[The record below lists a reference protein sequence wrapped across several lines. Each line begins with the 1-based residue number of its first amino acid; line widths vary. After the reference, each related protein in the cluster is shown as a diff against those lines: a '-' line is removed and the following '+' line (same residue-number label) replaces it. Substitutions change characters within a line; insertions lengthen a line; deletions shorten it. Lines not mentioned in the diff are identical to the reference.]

1 MQNKDHEILMGL
13 STNLTEL
20 KTDMGWVKTMLS
32 NHLLHHRRATYIL
45 LSFVGGL
52 VITLGTV
59 VNILQILINVL

>member
-1 MQNKDHEILMGL
+1 VQDKDHEILMGL

-52 VITLGTV
+52 VITLGGMV
-59 VNILQILINVL
+59 VTLILALV